1 MKRVYSKPTLVKS
14 QMSLQAIAAANM
26 GFSGRDPRA

>member
-14 QMSLQAIAAANM
+14 SVTLQAVTAQVLIT
-26 GFSGRDPRA
+26 GPRRPPA